1 MAISIS
7 PLIKPS
13 DRKRWL
19 QCANRV
25 VLAGI
30 VAGILIR
37 VADIPKQ
44 EAQILP
50 ITAQVQLGRETI
62 SLEVAKTP
70 EQRSRGLM
78 SRTELAP
85 NLGMLF
91 LFETTE
97 PLSFWMKN
105 TLIPLDILFLKDG
118 EVKQIA
124 TAVPCP
130 TDPCPVYS
138 SQTLVNQVLEL
149 PAGKTR
155 ALSIKVGARMSFQE
169 VNQSNRDR
177 QIAK

>member
-7 PLIKPS
+7 PSIKPS

-19 QCANRV
+19 HRANRV

-37 VADIPKQ
+37 VANIPRQ

-50 ITAQVQLGRETI
+50 VTAQVQIGQETI

-78 SRTELAP
+78 YRTELA
-85 NLGMLF
+85 LDRGMLF

-105 TLIPLDILFLKDG
+105 TLIPLNIVFLKDG

-124 TAVPCP
+124 TAVPCY

-138 SQTLVNQVLEL
+138 SQTPVNQVLEL
-149 PAGKTR
+149 PVGKTR
-155 ALSIKVGARMSFQE
+155 ELGIKVGDRMSFQE
-169 VNQSNRDR
+169 VSQSNRGK

>member
-7 PLIKPS
+7 PLVKPS

-19 QCANRV
+19 QRANRV

-30 VAGILIR
+30 VAGVLIR
-37 VADIPKQ
+37 VANTSRQ

-50 ITAQVQLGRETI
+50 VTAQVQIGRETI

-78 SRTELAP
+78 YRTELASDR
-85 NLGMLF
+85 GMLF

-97 PLSFWMKN
+97 RLSFWMKN
-105 TLIPLDILFLKDG
+105 TLIPLDIVFLKDG
-118 EVKQIA
+118 EVRQTA

-130 TDPCPVYS
+130 TEPCPVYS
-138 SQTLVNQVLEL
+138 SQTPVNQVLEL
-149 PAGKTR
+149 PAGRIR
-155 ALSIKVGARMSFQE
+155 ALGIKVGDRLIFQD
-169 VNQSNRDR
+169 VNQSN
-177 QIAK
+177 